1 MNDPEQV
8 GGIFF
13 FLLLGL
19 SIPIGVLGVS
29 VLKRL
34 SDEAGLPPGRSPLLV
49 TLLVLACCS
58 ALGFLS
64 IFMPFLGLLP
74 AGFFCIGGLWLT
86 PYGGKLNR
94 DGGIVVLLVGLHWI
108 FLTAIQVALTA
119 WQENLAGAAIRV
131 DFLVTLPLACLS
143 AILGWMLLDR
153 MPVDP
158 SWDPQREPVSFRGR
172 P

>member
-1 MNDPEQV
+1 MKDPEQI

-19 SIPIGVLGVS
+19 SIPIAVLGVS

-34 SDEAGLPPGRSPLLV
+34 ADGASLPQGRSPTLV
-49 TLLVLACCS
+49 TFLVLACCCVLS
-58 ALGFLS
+58 FLA
-64 IFMPFLGLLP
+64 IFTPFLALLP
-74 AGFFCIGGLWLT
+74 AGFFCIGGLRLNL
-86 PYGGKLNR
+86 YGGKMNR

-108 FLTAIQVALTA
+108 VLTAIQVALTA
-119 WQENLAGAAIRV
+119 WQETLASATIRV
-131 DFLVTLPLACLS
+131 DFLVTLPLTCLS

-158 SWDPQREPVSFRGR
+158 NWNPQRKSTSLPGR
-172 P
+172 